1 MTKSALTGFVRGT
14 AIDLTPRAITVNN
27 VQPGPTATEV
37 SSPHAVIVV
46 MSENQIVNK
55 LGSIYQMPYTPL
67 LSSAGFGWKG
77 LVVERYQAPPTE
89 LPDLPAAHHIVE
101 LMSQQHVSLG
111 ERPDWKGH
119 LRPFTKYPGTCNL
132 FPGRIR
138 PKLRSFTQTNL
149 IVCGL
154 DPDFVEEVSEELDSN
169 PVAQLRVQI
178 DIRDESLGYLMRLL
192 ENAAKHWEPSNNLYV
207 DHLIYSFTLRLFSL
221 RQHRQYTH
229 IPQGALPA
237 HKLRR
242 VIERMNADLDTDLD
256 LKTIATES
264 GYSRNHFLR
273 MFRAATECTPHQYFL
288 RLRIERAQSL
298 MKDRSLRII
307 DIAES
312 CGFTSQSQFSHVFRR
327 VIGVTPRQYRRDTL

>member
-1 MTKSALTGFVRGT
+1 
-14 AIDLTPRAITVNN
+14 
-27 VQPGPTATEV
+27 
-37 SSPHAVIVV
+37 
-46 MSENQIVNK
+46 MSENEIVNK
-55 LGSIYQMPYTPL
+55 GGSICQVPFPPL
-67 LSSAGFGWKG
+67 LSSAGLGWSG
-77 LVVERYQAPPTE
+77 LVVERYQFPPCE
-89 LPDLPAAHHIVE
+89 FPDLPVAHHIVE
-101 LMSQQHVSLG
+101 LTSQQHVSLG

-119 LRPFTKYPGTCNL
+119 LRPFTKYPGTSNL
-132 FPGRIR
+132 FPGGIR

-154 DPDFVEEVSEELDSN
+154 DPEFVEEVSDELDSN
-169 PVAQLRVQI
+169 PAAQLRVQI

-192 ENAAKHWEPSNNLYV
+192 EDAAKSGEPSDNLYV

-221 RQHRQYTH
+221 GLGHTQYTY

-256 LKTIATES
+256 LKTIAAES

-288 RLRIERAQSL
+288 RLRIEKAQSL